1 MCSRP
6 EESELGGT
14 GFVEH
19 VWPMCRD
26 AVIDAKCQPRSTC
39 PAHPVTQFEA
49 RDASVP
55 MASNHPAAQG
65 TPVATR
71 SEAGGT
77 ASAICHMHE
86 TQVRPSAAAC
96 QGDNCSRACT
106 YHAAAMLF
114 AGRHAGL
121 QHSQKM
127 EQRRPTMRQVPH
139 RAPPDHTKPAIHGR
153 PGGSVRH
160 VNASTETTLTLSVS
174 VVGRQGTT
182 VPMCKSM
189 QVACSCLK

>member
-1 MCSRP
+1 MC
-6 EESELGGT
+6 
-14 GFVEH
+14 
-19 VWPMCRD
+19 CD
-26 AVIDAKCQPRSTC
+26 AVIDAKCQPHSTC
-39 PAHPVTQFEA
+39 PAQPVTQFEA

-106 YHAAAMLF
+106 YHDGATQAN
-114 AGRHAGL
+114 HAT
-121 QHSQKM
+121 S
-127 EQRRPTMRQVPH
+127 PTPCATGSHNTGNTRQ
-139 RAPPDHTKPAIHGR
+139 
-153 PGGSVRH
+153 
-160 VNASTETTLTLSVS
+160 ASTETTLMLSVS

>member
-1 MCSRP
+1 MLGMQPCRMCSRP

-14 GFVEH
+14 GLVEH
-19 VWPMCRD
+19 VWPMCCA
-26 AVIDAKCQPRSTC
+26 AVIDAKCQPRTTR

-77 ASAICHMHE
+77 TSAMCLMHE

-96 QGDNCSRACT
+96 QGDNCSNACGSHVVCLET
-106 YHAAAMLF
+106 CESATFPDDGATQANHATSPTPCATGSHKTGNTWQ
-114 AGRHAGL
+114 AGRERAAREC
-121 QHSQKM
+121 QH
-127 EQRRPTMRQVPH
+127 
-139 RAPPDHTKPAIHGR
+139 
-153 PGGSVRH
+153 
-160 VNASTETTLTLSVS
+160 
-174 VVGRQGTT
+174 
-182 VPMCKSM
+182 
-189 QVACSCLK
+189 